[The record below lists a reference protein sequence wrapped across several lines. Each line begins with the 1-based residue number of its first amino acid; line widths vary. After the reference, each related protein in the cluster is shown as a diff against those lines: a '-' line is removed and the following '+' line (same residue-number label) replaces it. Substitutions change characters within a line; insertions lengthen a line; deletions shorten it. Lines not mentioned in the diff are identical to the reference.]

1 MQDDQ
6 DSESDNS
13 ESFEPKDPLSRNKKL
28 SSAMVAKLFVH
39 QLARVASYKIHIDPP
54 CTIAR

>member
-1 MQDDQ
+1 MIKIQ
-6 DSESDNS
+6 SLTIVNHLNLS
-13 ESFEPKDPLSRNKKL
+13 KDPLSRNKKL

-54 CTIAR
+54 CTIAS